1 MAKDRKFGDRGTG
14 YTPRKKRNL
23 EGVLNGV
30 KDVVIIQLLFKNMNY
45 IYADVVLEKW
55 QIHWDSKKMGKENGN
70 K

>member
-1 MAKDRKFGDRGTG
+1 MNIQVESNI
-14 YTPRKKRNL
+14 NL

-55 QIHWDSKKMGKENGN
+55 QILWDFKKMDR
-70 K
+70 